1 MEPNSVT
8 ENKIAVVTGAAGGIG
23 WGITTRLSTAGF
35 HVVIL
40 DVNQGALEKA
50 LNQFE
55 NEGAGITGYV
65 CDVTREELVR
75 ESIGAVIR
83 DFGRIDVLVNNARLQ
98 HVALIEDFDIDQFRR
113 LVDVML
119 TGAFL
124 MTKYVVP
131 HMKSHKQGR
140 IINISSINGL
150 IGFAGKSA
158 YNSAKHGLLGL
169 TKVTALE
176 VAEYDITVNAVCPGY
191 VDTDLVRGQL
201 KDLART
207 RKVSEDRVLDEVIFP
222 LVPQKRLITIEEVAE
237 LVAFLT
243 HDLARGITGQALVID
258 GGYTVR

>member
-1 MEPNSVT
+1 MGGHT
-8 ENKIAVVTGAAGGIG
+8 EKGNKIAVVTGAAGGIG
-23 WGITTRLSTAGF
+23 WGIAIRLREAGF
-35 HVVIL
+35 YVVIL
-40 DVNQGALEKA
+40 DANQEALKEA
-50 LNQFE
+50 LDMV
-55 NEGAGITGYV
+55 EGGGIGGYV
-65 CDVTREELVR
+65 CDVTQEEMVR
-75 ESIGAVIR
+75 ESIDKVLG
-83 DFGRIDVLVNNARLQ
+83 DFGRIDVLVNNAGLQ
-98 HVALIEDFDIDQFRR
+98 YVALIEDFDSGQFRH

-119 TGAFL
+119 TGAFFT
-124 MTKYVVP
+124 TKYVVP

-243 HDLARGITGQALVID
+243 HNLARGITGQALVID